1 MAALSQLS
9 FPRHSAKTQRF
20 SLGAPRSFTVSPDGQ
35 RVIFV
40 RSLTGTDRIGRLYQ
54 YDLRT
59 DIEELLVDPLHLLV
73 DGEEHLSV
81 QERARRERTREAAG
95 GITSYST
102 DQRCE
107 KVAFVLS
114 GKLYCL
120 DVTTKKVTE
129 ESSIGVVIDPQ
140 LSPDGSAIAYITPEG
155 QLHLTRHGEVDVLC
169 TPEDENIF
177 YGTAE
182 FVASEEMSRHH
193 GFWWSADSKSLFVE
207 RFDQSPVK
215 KIWIS
220 DPADPQSSPREVRYP
235 FVGTENVITSLFIL
249 KLADFSRTEILWNP
263 AHEYLCSVVPGDGK
277 VPPLIMTM
285 SRNQRHA
292 EILAIDPES
301 AHARVIAEI
310 KDSAWIDLVSG
321 FPAWSPSGELI
332 THVIHENTHAIAIN
346 GEVVTPAN
354 LQVDGIIAIDRDGI
368 TFAGTF
374 QPTQSHIYWRGWGG
388 EFEVLTSQPGVHMA
402 RAAGGTL
409 LLISRDMDSYEVSV
423 VIKRDG
429 RSRSIASLNERPE
442 VDAKPEFLVLGDRQL
457 HAALVLP
464 QNRAAKNLPLLV
476 DPYGGPGHARVVEA
490 KSAYAEA
497 QWIAN
502 QGFAVLIADGR
513 GTPHRNPSWEREI
526 LNDLSSAPVED
537 QADAVSALIQA
548 RPGLIDT
555 ARIAIRGWS
564 FGGYLAGLAA
574 MRRPDIFRA
583 AIIGAPV
590 TDFRLYDTFYTERFM
605 GPDDKHPNYEKSSLL
620 NEAKNLSVP
629 VMIIHGM
636 VDDNVLVSNSLKL
649 SSALL
654 EAGKAHE
661 VLPLTGVTHMTPQE
675 VVAENL
681 MLLELDFLN
690 RALQINK

>member
-169 TPEDENIF
+169 TPEDDNIF

-215 KIWIS
+215 K
-220 DPADPQSSPREVRYP
+220 
-235 FVGTENVITSLFIL
+235 FGLVILQI
-249 KLADFSRTEILWNP
+249 R
-263 AHEYLCSVVPGDGK
+263 K
-277 VPPLIMTM
+277 V
-285 SRNQRHA
+285 RHA
-292 EILAIDPES
+292 RCAIHS
-301 AHARVIAEI
+301 
-310 KDSAWIDLVSG
+310 LV
-321 FPAWSPSGELI
+321 
-332 THVIHENTHAIAIN
+332 
-346 GEVVTPAN
+346 
-354 LQVDGIIAIDRDGI
+354 
-368 TFAGTF
+368 
-374 QPTQSHIYWRGWGG
+374 
-388 EFEVLTSQPGVHMA
+388 
-402 RAAGGTL
+402 
-409 LLISRDMDSYEVSV
+409 
-423 VIKRDG
+423 
-429 RSRSIASLNERPE
+429 
-442 VDAKPEFLVLGDRQL
+442 
-457 HAALVLP
+457 
-464 QNRAAKNLPLLV
+464 
-476 DPYGGPGHARVVEA
+476 
-490 KSAYAEA
+490 
-497 QWIAN
+497 
-502 QGFAVLIADGR
+502 
-513 GTPHRNPSWEREI
+513 
-526 LNDLSSAPVED
+526 
-537 QADAVSALIQA
+537 
-548 RPGLIDT
+548 
-555 ARIAIRGWS
+555 
-564 FGGYLAGLAA
+564 
-574 MRRPDIFRA
+574 RR
-583 AIIGAPV
+583 
-590 TDFRLYDTFYTERFM
+590 M
-605 GPDDKHPNYEKSSLL
+605 
-620 NEAKNLSVP
+620 
-629 VMIIHGM
+629 
-636 VDDNVLVSNSLKL
+636 
-649 SSALL
+649 
-654 EAGKAHE
+654 
-661 VLPLTGVTHMTPQE
+661 
-675 VVAENL
+675 
-681 MLLELDFLN
+681 
-690 RALQINK
+690 